1 MVLAFSTLVLA
12 ARRVML
18 EPAREAAQPCV
29 TCDSAPPPP
38 GFPWGSCR
46 QSRSGFPFRAAGILF
61 KSKDTVGT
69 GVTVSEVLSLAL
81 FCLVPT
87 RNRLGS
93 HPQEFPPDMRSLP
106 EKWLLPSVSAIVG
119 GCFCFHTGG
128 DDGLLK
134 GWDTRTPNTSIFS
147 SKR

>member
-1 MVLAFSTLVLA
+1 MFLAVSTLVLA

-18 EPAREAAQPCV
+18 EPAREAAPPCV
-29 TCDSAPPPP
+29 TGDSAPPLP
-38 GFPWGSCR
+38 GFPLGSCR
-46 QSRSGFPFRAAGILF
+46 QSLSVFPFCAAGILF

-69 GVTVSEVLSLAL
+69 GVTVSEVLSLGL

-93 HPQEFPPDMRSLP
+93 HPQEFPPDTHSLP
-106 EKWLLPSVSAIVG
+106 EKWLLPSISAIVG

-134 GWDTRTPNTSIFS
+134 GWDTRTPDTAIFS